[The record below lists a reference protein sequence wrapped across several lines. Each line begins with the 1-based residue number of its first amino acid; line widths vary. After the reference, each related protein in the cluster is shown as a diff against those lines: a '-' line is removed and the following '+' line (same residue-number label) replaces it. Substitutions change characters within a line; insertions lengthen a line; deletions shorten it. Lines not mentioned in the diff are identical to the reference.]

1 MHNKIWAITETS
13 PQHGRPQLT
22 QLLLNRFP
30 ANWIYDQIKINRK
43 SQHTWHVHSMT
54 SLTLGVSR
62 VTGKNLK
69 LKLSVRITPWKISSP
84 FSHDSPDFP
93 SPFFFFEVMTWLKW
107 IWRPLIQTSLIIRN
121 GNYRPFSDLRSTLFV
136 ISRLQPESIEWAANK
151 AAVLPN
157 SFSPRL
163 CFSPLCWFLCSSKMV
178 GICLAESLENLSH
191 LCIVRAGNNI
201 DRNFM
206 YRNSPLIYSMF
217 DSQPQFLYFRR
228 DYRLTRWTDMPV
240 QSILRSFPIW
250 LLFCSLLEYS
260 LWPGSLCILLNV
272 VFINLPT

>member
-13 PQHGRPQLT
+13 PQHGRPQPT

-43 SQHTWHVHSMT
+43 SQHTWHVHLMT

-163 CFSPLCWFLCSSKMV
+163 CFSPLCWSLCSSKMV

-201 DRNFM
+201 DRNFI
-206 YRNSPLIYSMF
+206 YRNSPLFIWCLILNHNSYISGGIIGWPDEPICQSNQSCGLSPSDCCSAF
-217 DSQPQFLYFRR
+217 YWNILYG
-228 DYRLTRWTDMPV
+228 LV
-240 QSILRSFPIW
+240 LCVSF
-250 LLFCSLLEYS
+250 
-260 LWPGSLCILLNV
+260 
-272 VFINLPT
+272 